1 MSDNNNPNF
10 DSSKKGLPGSF
21 LLFLLLA
28 VLAVFT
34 VQNFL
39 STKSGKV
46 DNAYQL
52 EHLVNLDLIIPD
64 KSRKTALSDNLVNF
78 SGQFRSE
85 LTEEGIKR
93 YKYLELL
100 NQFHELQ
107 RDKKELV
114 EDLNDK
120 REEIYTATES
130 FLLASGISIPEGGYI
145 VFDRFLDYPGQTNHV
160 ILDRLPKKVGPNLQE
175 LSNEFSKLE
184 SVKDNETALKQ
195 FGSQLEKMVRSF
207 QSPLIGIGAKELK
220 AELKS
225 ISSQINLANL
235 PFKKAD
241 EKKLL
246 FKEVLAGLSKMVQ
259 SLNEVE
265 DTTRLNQLRSV
276 RAYKKFIGDYQVLLE
291 ALQEN
296 KQQLAK
302 IYPSVT
308 QITWFVN
315 DQELSTKA
323 LEKMNSESYQRWFN
337 KASSEWH
344 GFHVNKATVFKSP
357 DQPRNQILEKFFRS
371 EEPAPKYFHYLFT
384 VVLPIFLV
392 IFLLYFV
399 FARQMKG
406 VGSSAM
412 NFGKS
417 PARLMSADKNKI
429 TFKDVAGID
438 EAREELEEI
447 VEFLK
452 SPIKFTRLGGRI
464 PKGVLCVGPPG
475 TGKTL
480 VARAVA
486 GEANRPFFSIA
497 GSDFVEM
504 FVGVGASRIR
514 DMFDQAKKSAPCI
527 IFIDE
532 IDAVGRHRGAG
543 IGGGHDE
550 REQTLN
556 QLLVEMDGFDSNE
569 GVILMAA
576 TNRPDVLDKALL
588 RPGRFDRR
596 VLIDLPDL
604 KGRHDILKVHARKI
618 KLAQDVNLLDLARGT
633 PGCSGA
639 ELENILN
646 ESALIAARKGRSMVT
661 QQEAMAAVD
670 KVKYGKE
677 RRSLELDEKEK
688 RTTAIHE
695 AGHAV
700 VACIVENWEPVD
712 KVTIVPRTY
721 SLGATHFLP
730 KKNRLS
736 YWKKELKDQLA
747 VLMGGRVAELKFV
760 GDLSSGAQQDIEQA
774 SELARNM
781 VCRWGMSKELGSIA
795 YEEKQEA
802 TYSMQGSRSK
812 NYSEST
818 AQSIDREVK
827 EIINASN
834 QRATDILETHSK
846 EVLLMTDMLMEFETL
861 DKTDLKHIMEGTW
874 NVDEKRERLR
884 QQLEMYKAD
893 HDEPPP
899 IPEEVLS

>member
-1 MSDNNNPNF
+1 MSEENNSNF
-10 DSSKKGLPGSF
+10 DPTKKGLPGSF
-21 LLFLLLA
+21 LLFLLFA

-34 VQNFL
+34 VQSFL
-39 STKSGKV
+39 SSKAGKV

-52 EHLVNLDLIIPD
+52 EHLVNLDLVVPD
-64 KSRKTALSDNLVNF
+64 KSQKTALSDNLVNF
-78 SGQFRSE
+78 SGQFRAE
-85 LTEEGIKR
+85 LTEESRKR
-93 YKYLELL
+93 YKYIELL
-100 NQFHELQ
+100 NQFHELH
-107 RDKKELV
+107 RERKELV
-114 EDLNDK
+114 EDLGEK
-120 REEIYTATES
+120 RKEINTAAQN
-130 FLLASGISIPEGGYI
+130 FLLLSGIALPEDGYI

-160 ILDRLPKKVGPNLQE
+160 ILESLPKKVGVSLKE
-175 LSNEFSKLE
+175 LVEQFPAVESEKGDTTSLKL
-184 SVKDNETALKQ
+184 
-195 FGSQLEKMVRSF
+195 FGSQLEKVVRGF

-220 AELKS
+220 SQLKS
-225 ISSQINLANL
+225 ISSQISLANL
-235 PFKKAD
+235 PFKKD
-241 EKKLL
+241 EEKKVL
-246 FKEVLAGLSKMVQ
+246 FKEVLSGLSGIVQ
-259 SLNEVE
+259 SLNQVE
-265 DTTRLNQLRSV
+265 ETTRLNQLRSV
-276 RAYKKFIGDYQVLLE
+276 RAYKKFIGDYKVSVE
-291 ALQEN
+291 AFQEN

-308 QITWFVN
+308 QITWFVT
-315 DQELSTKA
+315 DKEFSTKD
-323 LEKMNSESYQRWFN
+323 LEKMDSEEYQRWFN
-337 KASSEWH
+337 KATSEWH
-344 GFHVNKATVFKSP
+344 AFNSNKASVFKSP
-357 DQPRNQILEKFFRS
+357 DQPRNQVLDKFFRS
-371 EEPAPKYFHYLFT
+371 EEPTPKYLHYLFT

-392 IFLLYFV
+392 IFLLYFI
-399 FARQMKG
+399 FAKQIKG

-417 PARLMSADKNKI
+417 PARLMSADKNKV

-452 SPIKFTRLGGRI
+452 NPVKFTCLGGRI

-486 GEANRPFFSIA
+486 GEADRPFFSIA

-514 DMFDQAKKSAPCI
+514 DMFSQAKKSAPCI

-543 IGGGHDE
+543 VGGGHDE

-604 KGRHDILKVHARKI
+604 KGRADILKVHARKI
-618 KLAQDVNLLDLARGT
+618 KLSQDVNLHDMARAT

-646 ESALIAARKGRSMVT
+646 EAALIAAKKGRTMVT
-661 QQEAMAAVD
+661 QQEAMEAVD

-677 RRSLELDEKEK
+677 RRSLEIDEKEK

-700 VACIVENWEPVD
+700 VGCVVENWEPVD

-736 YWKKELKDQLA
+736 FWKKELKDQLA

-774 SELARNM
+774 SDLARNM
-781 VCRWGMSKELGSIA
+781 VCRWGMSNELGSVS
-795 YEEKQEA
+795 YGDKQD
-802 TYSMQGSRSK
+802 SSNPFGGSVK
-812 NYSEST
+812 KYSEST
-818 AQSIDREVK
+818 AQAIDKEVK
-827 EIINASN
+827 EIIEDSN
-834 QRATDILETHSK
+834 KRAVDILNAHEK
-846 EVLLMTDMLMEFETL
+846 QVLLMTEMLLEFETL
-861 DKTDLKHIMEGTW
+861 DKIDLESIMDGTW
-874 NVDEKRERLR
+874 DIEDKKVRVKSQVDK
-884 QQLEMYKAD
+884 YKKETE
-893 HDEPPP
+893 EPPP
-899 IPEEVLS
+899 LPGEILT